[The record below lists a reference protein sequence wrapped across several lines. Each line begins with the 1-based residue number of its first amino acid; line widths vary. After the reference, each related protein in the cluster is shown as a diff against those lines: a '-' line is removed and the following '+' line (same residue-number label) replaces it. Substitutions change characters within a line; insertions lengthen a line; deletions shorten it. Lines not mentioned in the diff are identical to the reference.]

1 MGMTG
6 NNIRQA
12 YVDFFAN
19 KGHAVVPSAPL
30 VLQNDPTTLFTGSG
44 MQPLLPYFLGEVHP
58 LGTRIVDSQKC
69 FRAEDIEEIG
79 DNRHTTFFEML
90 GNWSFGDY
98 FKQDQLQWLF
108 EFLTQTLQLNPEN
121 LVVSVFEG
129 NEAASEDTEAISIWK
144 ELFKTSS
151 GVKPGLEGY
160 EEGVKMYS
168 YGEKKN
174 WWSRSGTPALMPVG
188 EPGGTTSEVFYR
200 FDEVAHDPAYGPVC
214 HPNCDCGRF
223 IEIGNSVFMEFV
235 KNEQGSFDRL
245 PHRNIDF
252 GGGLERLT
260 AAVQNLPD
268 VFTTDL
274 FAPLIQALEEKV
286 KKAYADETRKPM
298 RIIAD
303 HLRGAVMMMAEGI
316 APGNKQQGYIV
327 RRLLRR
333 AIIQADTLGMTHNF
347 MAGLVPQLALYFE
360 QIYPEV
366 KQQQTTIEGWI
377 DEEERKFRKVVS
389 AGSQSLVK
397 QMAKIDST
405 DVRAVAQVLFDLYQS
420 QGLPFEIAKEMIAQP
435 PLTIT
440 FSDDTVLTEAFLA
453 LKSSHQ
459 QASRTSEKGMF
470 KGGLQDGSEVIVRYH
485 TATHLLHQTLRDI
498 LGEEVQQMGSNITSE
513 RLRFDFKFPRKLTDG
528 EIAKVEAIVNEKIE
542 EQLPVTKMI
551 QPKDEA
557 VKAGALAFFKET
569 YPEMVSVYTIG
580 KDPEK
585 DWYSKELCGGPH
597 VTNTRDIGA
606 VKVLKEQAVGAGVRR
621 IYLSRV

>member
-1 MGMTG
+1 MTG
-6 NNIRQA
+6 NEIRQA
-12 YVDFFAN
+12 YLDFFAN
-19 KGHAVVPSAPL
+19 KGHAIVPSAPL

-58 LGTRIVDSQKC
+58 LGARIVDSQKC

-108 EFLTQTLQLNPEN
+108 EFLTQTLHLNPDN

-129 NEAASEDTEAISIWK
+129 NEAAPEDTEAISIWK

-151 GVKPGLEGY
+151 SVKSGLKGYEKGVK
-160 EEGVKMYS
+160 VYS

-174 WWSRSGTPALMPVG
+174 WWSRSGAPALMPVG

-200 FDEVAHDPAYGPVC
+200 FDEVTHNPGYGPVC

-235 KNEQGSFDRL
+235 KNKQGLFDRL

-260 AAVQNLPD
+260 AAVQNSPD

-274 FAPLIQALEEKV
+274 FEPLIQALEEKV
-286 KKAYADETRKPM
+286 KKIYADEARRPM

-316 APGNKQQGYIV
+316 APGSKQQEYIV

-333 AIIQADTLGMTHNF
+333 AIIQADTLGMRHNF
-347 MAGLVPQLALYFE
+347 MAGMVPQLALYFE
-360 QIYPEV
+360 QVYPEV
-366 KQQQTTIEGWI
+366 KQRQTTIEGWI

-389 AGSQSLVK
+389 AGSQALVR
-397 QMAKIDST
+397 QMSKIDNT
-405 DVRAVAQVLFDLYQS
+405 DVQAVARVLFDLYQS
-420 QGLPFEIAKEMIAQP
+420 QGLPFEISKEIISHP
-435 PLTIT
+435 PLTMT
-440 FSDDTVLTEAFLA
+440 FSDDITLVEAFTT

-459 QASRTSEKGMF
+459 HASRTSEKGMF
-470 KGGLQDGSEVIVRYH
+470 KGGLQDSSDLIVKYH
-485 TATHLLHQTLRDI
+485 TVTHLLHQALRDI
-498 LGEEVQQMGSNITSE
+498 LGEEVQQMGSNITSK

-528 EIAKVEAIVNEKIE
+528 EITKVEAIVNKKIE
-542 EQLPVTKMI
+542 EQLPVTKII
-551 QPKDEA
+551 QSKDQA
-557 VKAGALAFFKET
+557 IKAGALAFFKET

-580 KDPEK
+580 NDLER

-597 VTNTRDIGA
+597 VSNTKEIGL
-606 VKVLKEQAVGAGVRR
+606 VKVIKEQSVSAGVRR
-621 IYLSRV
+621 IYLLQV

>member
-1 MGMTG
+1 MTG
-6 NNIRQA
+6 NQIRQA
-12 YVDFFAN
+12 YLDFFRE

-44 MQPLLPYFLGEVHP
+44 MQPLLPYFLGEEHP

-69 FRAEDIEEIG
+69 FRSEDIEEIG

-108 EFLTQTLQLNPEN
+108 GFLTQTLQLNPEN

-129 NEAASEDTEAISIWK
+129 NEAAAEDTEAISIWK
-144 ELFKTSS
+144 ELFETSS
-151 GVKPGLEGY
+151 GVMPGLEGY
-160 EEGVKMYS
+160 VEGVKMYS

-200 FDEVAHDPAYGPVC
+200 FDEVTHDPAYGPVC

-235 KNEQGSFDRL
+235 KNERGSFDRL

-260 AAVQNLPD
+260 AAVQKSPD
-268 VFTTDL
+268 VYTTDL
-274 FAPLIQALEEKV
+274 FSPLIHAIEEKAG
-286 KKAYADETRKPM
+286 KAYADETRKPM

-347 MAGLVPQLALYFE
+347 MAGMVPQLALYFE
-360 QIYPEV
+360 QIYPELS
-366 KQQQTTIEGWI
+366 QQQATIQEWI

-389 AGSQSLVK
+389 AGSQTLVK
-397 QMAKIDST
+397 QMGKIDST

-420 QGLPFEIAKEMIAQP
+420 QGLPFEIAKEMIGHP

-470 KGGLQDGSEVIVRYH
+470 KGGLQDSSEVIVRYH
-485 TATHLLHQTLRDI
+485 TTTHLLHQALRDI

-542 EQLPVTKMI
+542 KQLPVTKMI
-551 QPKDEA
+551 QPKDQA

-569 YPEMVSVYTIG
+569 YPDMVSVYTIG
-580 KDPEK
+580 NDPEK
-585 DWYSKELCGGPH
+585 NWYSKELCGGPH
-597 VTNTRDIGA
+597 VSNTKEIGL
-606 VKVLKEQAVGAGVRR
+606 VKVIKEQSVGAGVRR
-621 IYLSRV
+621 IYLSRI